1 MLESWSSSRCP
12 RHTVRACTRLF
23 WPDLPIKWGMPSGEA
38 AQEILYGREQQVLE
52 LLGAQAPVTVVS
64 GDTGVGKTRVL
75 ETVAARFGGVAPA
88 PVMVGYAPAA
98 LQASLLEAL
107 GAAAALIADDA
118 GAARRVGRLLV
129 EGGRRLASAKGS
141 EIGLAVARI
150 VLGAVRDRVGKN
162 VTDVII
168 EYFDQVRDAAADDVV
183 SRIRQAGDPDV
194 ILAIAGLAADVSAA
208 AGGSRILLTLDNVDH
223 LQPDDRG
230 RLMDLGPLLPEKVS
244 VLCTFT
250 SVSSTDESTLDQY
263 ILAGIPV
270 YPLLGLEAWA
280 VEQWLSAEGLP
291 ADMSERVLRAT
302 NGYGFAVANAVQLLK
317 SNQSLTDATNQNG
330 REAVLRAATRQAL
343 RGLDAGCRTA
353 ALKLSVLSLP
363 LPAQRAAAYLGR
375 DLAAW
380 ADAEGLLVDSH
391 IFVPGNPPWF
401 HDQRR
406 RLLREQIPSSSLP
419 GYLQAAGAELR
430 AVVGAGP
437 GVSAEALT
445 QYAEI
450 SDMLVGMGVADPSIA
465 AVAQLSDNALAVLG
479 AIIELVDGDRPGLD
493 GEQVL
498 LYARNIFRCSGDPSA
513 ALAELRESKLAVT
526 ASNEYRTFIAPSI
539 GSDDVLLYAGG
550 KIGSRLGRIPF
561 PRIAS
566 LLFNGRL
573 RGALGPF
580 GTALYG
586 IGDLSLGQL
595 SKDSVRPHARPAQAQ
610 PLLAR
615 RNQPHLLIQGLF
627 GDAPFYAAVAYNNPS
642 ERDSALTELTALPAG
657 PLLGRPVALTTI
669 AAQPDVSLPSRRLA
683 CAFERA
689 LGFSVGNIINSFDS
703 HIQGEKISRQAA
715 VEQQLRAINLL
726 LELSN
731 ASERRVTGHNAS
743 QYGLLRWVGP
753 DGWGELTAVVANAE
767 GIIEVKDVPA
777 GVATRFDRVALGQL
791 ARLKPGQHIGHME
804 YRAGRQS
811 TVTDLQL
818 AVNEVT
824 QHARKIVAY
833 NEQQQRRQLPADA
846 GHLQALIQEQ
856 FDEREAMA
864 QRIVDCFSRALP
876 VGRDIYLLVDPHIR
890 ETGMIPWAGQDATII
905 ATQMRGAS
913 PRVLVAIEPLEELS
927 SDQGWEDRLA
937 ARVEKVFGV
946 PGVAAATL
954 GWSSALD
961 AVAGL
966 LGHMF
971 NDILLT

>member
-1 MLESWSSSRCP
+1 
-12 RHTVRACTRLF
+12 
-23 WPDLPIKWGMPSGEA
+23 MPSGEV

-52 LLGAQAPVTVVS
+52 LLSVQAPVTVIS
-64 GDTGVGKTRVL
+64 GDSGVGKTRVL
-75 ETVAARFGGVAPA
+75 QTVAARFGGVAPA
-88 PVMVGYAPAA
+88 PVMVGHAPAA

-107 GAAAALIADDA
+107 GAAAALIADDE

-129 EGGRRLASAKGS
+129 EGGRRLAGAKAN
-141 EIGLAVARI
+141 EVGLAVARI

-194 ILAIAGLAADVSAA
+194 IHAIAELAADVAAA

-223 LQPDDRG
+223 LQDDDRG
-230 RLMDLGPLLPEKVS
+230 RLMDLGPLLPEEVS

-250 SVSSTDESTLDQY
+250 SVSGADESILDQY
-263 ILAGIPV
+263 ILAGTTV
-270 YPLLGLEAWA
+270 YRLLGLEAWA

-291 ADMSERVLRAT
+291 TDMSDQVLRTT

-317 SNQSLTDATNQNG
+317 SNQTLTDATAENS
-330 REAVLRAATRQAL
+330 RETVLRAATRQAL

-353 ALKLSVLSLP
+353 ALKLSVLSAP
-363 LPAQRAAAYLGR
+363 LPAQRAAAYLGMEP
-375 DLAAW
+375 AAW
-380 ADAEGLLVDSH
+380 ADTQGLLVDSH

-406 RLLREQIPSSSLP
+406 LLLREQIPGSALP

-430 AVVGAGP
+430 ALAGAGP
-437 GVSAEALT
+437 GVPAEALT
-445 QYAEI
+445 QYAEM
-450 SDMLVGMGVADPSIA
+450 SDMLVGIGAADP
-465 AVAQLSDNALAVLG
+465 AVATVAHLSDSALAVLG
-479 AIIELVDGDRPGLD
+479 AIIELVDGDSPGLD

-498 LYARNIFRCSGDPSA
+498 LYARDIFRCSGDPSA

-526 ASNEYRTFIAPSI
+526 ASNEYQTFVALSL
-539 GSDDVLLYAGG
+539 GSSDVLLYAAG
-550 KIGSRLGRIPF
+550 KIGLRLGRIPF

-566 LLFNGRL
+566 LLFNDRL
-573 RGALGPF
+573 LGVLGPF

-586 IGDLSLGQL
+586 IGELSLGQL
-595 SKDSVRPHARPAQAQ
+595 SKETVRPHARPPHAQ

-615 RNQPHLLIQGLF
+615 HNQPHLLIQGLF
-627 GDAPFYAAVAYNNPS
+627 GDAPFYAAVAYQNAS
-642 ERDSALTELTALPAG
+642 ERDSALTELAALPPG
-657 PLLGRPVALTTI
+657 PLLGRSVALSSVT
-669 AAQPDVSLPSRRLA
+669 AQPDTSLPSRRLA
-683 CAFERA
+683 RAFERA

-703 HIQGEKISRQAA
+703 DIRGEKISRQDAT
-715 VEQQLRAINLL
+715 EQQLGALNLL
-726 LELSN
+726 AELSN
-731 ASERRVTGHNAS
+731 AIERRVTGHTAS

-753 DGWGELTAVVANAE
+753 DGWGELTAVVSNAE
-767 GIIEVKDVPA
+767 GIIEVKDLPA
-777 GVATRFDRVALGQL
+777 GGATKFDRVALGQL
-791 ARLKPGQHIGHME
+791 AGLKPGQHIGRMQ
-804 YRAGRQS
+804 YRVGQQS
-811 TVTDLQL
+811 AATNLQL

-833 NEQQQRRQLPADA
+833 NEQQQRRRLPAEA

-856 FDEREAMA
+856 LDEREAMA
-864 QRIVDCFSRALP
+864 QRIVDQFNRDLP
-876 VGRDIYLLVDPHIR
+876 VGRDIYLLIDPRVR
-890 ETGMIPWAGQDATII
+890 EPGMIPWAGQDATII

-913 PRVLVAIEPLEELS
+913 PRVLVAIEPREELPL
-927 SDQGWEDRLA
+927 DQGWEDRLA
-937 ARVEKVFGV
+937 AQVEKVFGV
-946 PGVAAATL
+946 PGVAAVTV

-961 AVAGL
+961 TVADL
-966 LGHMF
+966 LGHMY